1 MFLASSLRIKDFTQ
15 QICVQIQFYISVID
29 VWFKNLFLLQRK
41 TLFLVMTFIRK
52 ESKTIAL
59 RVGRRKL
66 TVGGDKFIAEARRS
80 CGPILECLERRRKK
94 TEINEGE
101 DKVLLKK

>member
-1 MFLASSLRIKDFTQ
+1 
-15 QICVQIQFYISVID
+15 
-29 VWFKNLFLLQRK
+29 
-41 TLFLVMTFIRK
+41 MTFIRK
-52 ESKTIAL
+52 ESKEIAL

-80 CGPILECLERRRKK
+80 CGPILECLGRRRREREK